1 MQSFI
6 QNKANNFQMK
16 KTLPILFLVL
26 ICISGIIGCLYYT
39 YNYIVVKGG
48 PSTKTFTLNGC
59 SSDYIHFITDNQ
71 YQVQKTHG
79 HAVNNIIE
87 LGGAKI
93 EVAKCL
99 CDSYLTKKN
108 SSDSTELINIL
119 NSLEYAYAKSI
130 FENSV
135 EDFNTDTLHIER
147 ICKEKNKYFGRLM
160 MD

>member
-1 MQSFI
+1 
-6 QNKANNFQMK
+6 MK

-48 PSTKTFTLNGC
+48 PTKKTLTVNGC
-59 SSDYIHFITDNQ
+59 TVNYTHFITDNQ

-99 CDSYLTKKN
+99 CDSYLTEKN
-108 SSDSTELINIL
+108 IPDSTQLVNIL

-130 FENSV
+130 FQDYVDN
-135 EDFNTDTLHIER
+135 FNADTISIER
-147 ICKEKNKYFGRLM
+147 VCKEKNKYFGRM
-160 MD
+160 IMD